1 MKLYNTLTRHKEIF
15 KPLKKGRVGLYT
27 CGPTVYHYA
36 HIGNLRTYVFEDVLL
51 RALARNGYAATRV
64 MNVTD
69 VGHLT
74 SDGDLGEDKLEKGA
88 ARERKSPWD
97 IAKFYTKA
105 FLKDLKFLNIKK
117 PEHLAPAT
125 KFVPEQIAL
134 IEQLFKRGYA
144 YETEQAVYF
153 DVSKFA
159 HYGKLARANKSDKTY
174 MSSRSNRTDRTN
186 KSDRRRGRVEVVE
199 DLEKRHPQDFALWFK
214 RVGRFKHHIMHWAS
228 PWGLGFPGWHIECSA
243 ISSALLGQPFDIHTG
258 GVDHVSVHHTNEIAQ
273 SEGALGKPLAR
284 YWMHAEFLTMNKGK
298 MAKSAGTFVTLAD
311 LAAKGFDPLAYRYFC
326 LSAHYRKPLAF
337 SWGALAGASGAL
349 ARLRLEI
356 ASLKGGP
363 NRTERAYK
371 PNPPSPKLPPTLKFW
386 RTGRRASKTNRT
398 YGFYLKRFNEAI
410 ADDLNTPRALAV
422 LWKTAQDA
430 VLAPKEK
437 LSLLLSY
444 DEVLGLGLAE
454 IKIKKFTPIPAAV
467 LKFVEERE
475 LYRRSKQFNKADA
488 LRAKI
493 QALGYEVEDTA
504 SGPEVRK
511 K

>member
-1 MKLYNTLTRHKEIF
+1 MRLYNTLTRKKEVF
-15 KPLKKGRVGLYT
+15 RPLKKGHVGLYT

-36 HIGNLRTYVFEDVLL
+36 HIGNLRTYVFEDILL
-51 RALARNGYAATRV
+51 RALARNGYAVTRV
-64 MNVTD
+64 MNITD

-74 SDGDLGEDKLEKGA
+74 SNADLGEDKLEKGA

-159 HYGKLARANKSDKTY
+159 NYGKLARTNKSDKTR
-174 MSSRSNRTDRTN
+174 MPNGSNRLDA
-186 KSDRRRGRVEVVE
+186 RRGRAEVVE
-199 DLEKRHPQDFALWFK
+199 DPAKRNLQDFALWFK

-273 SEGALGKPLAR
+273 SEGALKKPLAR
-284 YWMHAEFLTMNKGK
+284 YWMHAEFLTMNRGK

-311 LAAKGFDPLAYRYFC
+311 LVAKGFDPLAYRYFC

-337 SWGALAGASGAL
+337 SWEALAGASGAL

-356 ASLKGGP
+356 TSLRGGL
-363 NRTERAYK
+363 NRTERTYK
-371 PNPPSPKLPPTLKFW
+371 LNK
-386 RTGRRASKTNRT
+386 T
-398 YGFYLKRFNEAI
+398 YGTYRKKFDEAI

-422 LWKTAQDA
+422 LWKTAQDTA
-430 VLAPKEK
+430 LAPKEK

-454 IKIKKFTPIPAAV
+454 IKIKKFAPIPAAV

-493 QALGYEVEDTA
+493 QALGYGVDDTPQ
-504 SGPEVRK
+504 GPSVQRK
-511 K
+511 SETLNPKSETSTKF